1 MPTTAT
7 APLTVKKTNNRA
19 QEEDPSSFIVPTFRE
34 ERPRSVD
41 ASSLSQSEL
50 AKLKVEDP
58 FMYYSIPSV
67 RVAELSGNA
76 VDAPSAGTVVRMQ
89 RITAELHP
97 GELVEDVLNDANS
110 MERMAREVQKELEQE
125 AREHKNEEED
135 GTNDDMIQQYFKL
148 LIEEF

>member
-1 MPTTAT
+1 MAT
-7 APLTVKKTNNRA
+7 SPQLTSSQTNNRA
-19 QEEDPSSFIVPTFRE
+19 QEDPSSFTVPTFHE

-97 GELVEDVLNDANS
+97 GELVEDVLNNVNL
-110 MERMAREVQKELEQE
+110 MEQMAREVQKELQQE
-125 AREHKNEEED
+125 AREHKDEEED

-148 LIEEF
+148 LSEEF

>member
-1 MPTTAT
+1 MAT
-7 APLTVKKTNNRA
+7 SPQLTSSQTNNRA
-19 QEEDPSSFIVPTFRE
+19 QEDPSSFTVPTFHE

-97 GELVEDVLNDANS
+97 GELVEDVLNNANL
-110 MERMAREVQKELEQE
+110 MEQMAREVQKELQQE
-125 AREHKNEEED
+125 AREHKDEEED

-148 LIEEF
+148 LSEEF

>member
-1 MPTTAT
+1 MAT
-7 APLTVKKTNNRA
+7 SPQLTSSQTNNRA
-19 QEEDPSSFIVPTFRE
+19 QEDPSSFTVPTFHE

-50 AKLKVEDP
+50 AKLKVEDS

-97 GELVEDVLNDANS
+97 GELVEDVLNNANL
-110 MERMAREVQKELEQE
+110 MEQMAREVQKELQQE
-125 AREHKNEEED
+125 AREHKDEEED

-148 LIEEF
+148 LSEEF